1 MTAESSDS
9 YTPRSHQE
17 RAADRRR
24 RRQQLLEQRQMTM
37 TWRNRLLARRLK
49 YIKAH
54 QDLARHL
61 SSLDSGLPPTRSH
74 GG

>member
-1 MTAESSDS
+1 MSAESSES
-9 YTPRSHQE
+9 YTPRSHPE
-17 RAADRRR
+17 SAADRRR

-54 QDLARHL
+54 QDLAGT
-61 SSLDSGLPPTRSH
+61 SPASTSGLPPTRSH